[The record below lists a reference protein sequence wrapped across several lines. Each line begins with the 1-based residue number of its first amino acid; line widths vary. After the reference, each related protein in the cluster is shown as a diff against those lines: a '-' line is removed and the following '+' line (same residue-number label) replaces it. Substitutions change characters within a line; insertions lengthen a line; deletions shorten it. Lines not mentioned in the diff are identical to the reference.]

1 MKISRKEDRGRK
13 ATSKMI
19 AALGRQNHR
28 PRKKLYSLRGGGGG
42 SIKMVQLK
50 NAQYCTKRLG
60 EWVPL
65 EPQPL
70 EDEVMVMKR
79 FYTCLKRKPEYKKR
93 VTWIE
98 EVAKQMDISCA
109 GNMLWLNTLASFP
122 KL

>member
-1 MKISRKEDRGRK
+1 MRRQGKKSNFEDDCGAWSSKSSSTKKIYSTTRG
-13 ATSKMI
+13 A
-19 AALGRQNHR
+19 
-28 PRKKLYSLRGGGGG
+28 G

-50 NAQYCTKRLG
+50 NKQYCTKRLG

-79 FYTCLKRKPEYKKR
+79 FYTCLKRKPEYKKKR

-98 EVAKQMDISCA
+98 KVAKEMDISCA
-109 GNMLWLNTLASFP
+109 GNAVVEYLGEFP
-122 KL
+122 KTEYARN

>member
-28 PRKKLYSLRGGGGG
+28 PRKKIYSTTRGG

-79 FYTCLKRKPEYKKR
+79 FYACLKRKPEYKKR

-98 EVAKQMDISCA
+98 KVAKQMDFLVQEI
-109 GNMLWLNTLASFP
+109 LWLNTLASFP